1 MAATYEIRADYD
13 RDTITIYQA
22 YSSAIAD
29 AAVQAGRFVT
39 PFSIQ
44 RMTWIKPSFLW
55 LMHRSNWGQKPSQER
70 ILAVRIKRTGWEQA
84 LSLACLTAFV
94 PGVFANRQAWSEQ
107 FDSALVHLQWDTER
121 SWRGAGLPYFSIQVG
136 LSRHVIRE
144 YVENWIVSIT
154 DLTPRV
160 RKMHDMITSGKADQA
175 KRLLPSEKVYPV
187 PQSLA
192 RRLLIGT

>member
-1 MAATYEIRADYD
+1 MAATHEIRADYD

-22 YSSAIAD
+22 YSPVIAD

-39 PFSIQ
+39 PFSMR

-121 SWRGAGLPYFSIQVG
+121 SLRGAALNYFSIQIG

-144 YVENWIVSIT
+144 YVENWIVSIA
-154 DLTPRV
+154 DITPSV
-160 RKMHDMITSGKADQA
+160 RKMHDLIASGKADQA
-175 KRLLPSEKVYPV
+175 KRLLPAEKVYPV
-187 PQSLA
+187 QQTLA
-192 RRLLIGT
+192 RQLLIGS